1 MKCIIL
7 CASYTDEEIPKAL
20 TTVDGVV
27 ALTGLVNKIKKI
39 KEIDKIF
46 VVTNGKN
53 YDTFKK
59 WKRTSKLD
67 VTIINDN
74 TTSPEANLG
83 AIGDI
88 MFTINCEEIN
98 DDMFII
104 AGDAIYNFSFEEILD
119 YYKEKKE
126 PVVAVK
132 HVDTPLELKKYG
144 MIKFDDKH
152 LVTKMKEKAS
162 EAIGNYMALA
172 IYIYPQKIIR
182 LFDLYLSEGNR
193 RTFPGYFLEYL
204 YQVNDVYAYEI
215 NGEFVNLKQM

>member
-7 CASYTDEEIPKAL
+7 CASYTDEEMPKAL

-27 ALTGLVNKIKKI
+27 ALTGLVDKVKQI
-39 KEIDKIF
+39 KEIDKIY

-53 YDTFKK
+53 YDAFKK
-59 WKRTSKLD
+59 WKRISKSD

-74 TTSPEANLG
+74 TTSPDANLG

-104 AGDAIYNFSFEEILD
+104 AGDAIYNFSFEDILE
-119 YYKEKKE
+119 YYQEKKE

-132 HVDTPLELKKYG
+132 RIDTPLEFKKYG
-144 MIKFDDKH
+144 MIKFNENH
-152 LVTKMKEKAS
+152 LVTEMKEKVN

-172 IYIYPQKIIR
+172 LYIYPQQIIR
-182 LFDLYLSEGNR
+182 LFGLYLSEGNR

-215 NGEFVNLKQM
+215 NGEYINLK